1 MRALN
6 DEFKTDTRR
15 DFFCERRETYS
26 NIKTLTSTDNAIATN
41 SDAIIT
47 AIYGIY

>member
-1 MRALN
+1 MMNLKRIL
-6 DEFKTDTRR
+6 RR
-15 DFFCERRETYS
+15 DFTIVKDERH
-26 NIKTLTSTDNAIATN
+26 IQILKTLTSTDNAIATN

>member
-1 MRALN
+1 MMNLKRIL
-6 DEFKTDTRR
+6 RR
-15 DFFCERRETYS
+15 DFTICERREH
-26 NIKTLTSTDNAIATN
+26 IQILKTLTSTDNAIATN

>member
-1 MRALN
+1 MNLKRIL
-6 DEFKTDTRR
+6 RR
-15 DFFCERRETYS
+15 DFTICERRETYS